1 MSFKQTVEKIGL
13 NQYQMPIIKEMNCPV
28 TAFLSEELFEAS
40 EEKVWQQAFNT
51 ACYPNVTH
59 AFLMPDT
66 HMGYGVPIGGVVV
79 TDGTMIQAGSGYDI
93 SCGVLYMKGEGL
105 TAEDVADPAKRRAWI
120 DEVELRVATGVGTKR
135 PDKMPS
141 FSHKFLEGVLRTGG
155 HALGLS
161 KDVCERVCLPVDD
174 AHFDMKRIPRAT
186 NKMVGQLGSLGGGN
200 HFIEMQV
207 DPKDS
212 SVWLMIH
219 CGSRGYG
226 WQTAEH
232 FLYAGAEARG
242 LAKNRREESWLYADE
257 QLGKEFWAHHNAAA
271 NYAICN
277 RHVIAQQVSEAT
289 ELVFGKRAKTFYEI
303 SHNLIQEEEI
313 YVPDGSLVKGYVH
326 RKGATRAFPPKHPAL
341 YNTKWFETGHPC
353 LIPGSMLHGAAILFP
368 EEGAKQSGCSVN
380 HGAGRVMGRYAAK
393 REFKELQGVI
403 DEEMN
408 DARVVCQDGSVVEG
422 ILINSR
428 QTPLDECSL
437 VYKSLDAVLKVLDE
451 EGIAKVSQ
459 RMYPV
464 ANLKGLD

>member
-1 MSFKQTVEKIGL
+1 MSFKQTATKVTE
-13 NQYQMPIIKEMNCPV
+13 NQYQMPIIKDMNCPV
-28 TAFLSEELFEAS
+28 TAFLSDALFEAS
-40 EEKVWQQAFNT
+40 DEKTWSQAAAT
-51 ACYPNVTH
+51 AAYPNVTH
-59 AFLMPDT
+59 VFLMPDT
-66 HMGYGVPIGGVVV
+66 HMGYNVPIGGVVV

-105 TAEDVADPAKRRAWI
+105 TAEDVADPAKRRAWV
-120 DEVELRVATGVGTKR
+120 DEVELRVATGIGTKR
-135 PDKMPS
+135 PEKMPT
-141 FSHKFLEGVLRTGG
+141 FSHKFLEEVLINGG
-155 HALGLS
+155 HTIGLS
-161 KDVCERVCLPVDD
+161 HDVCERVSIPVDT
-174 AHFDMKRIPRAT
+174 AYFDMNRIPRAV
-186 NKMVGQLGSLGGGN
+186 NKMVGQLGSLGSGN

-207 DPKDS
+207 DPKDG
-212 SVWLMIH
+212 SVWLMVH

-242 LAKNRREESWLYADE
+242 LAKNCRGESWLYPDE

-271 NYAICN
+271 NYAIVN
-277 RHVIAQQVSEAT
+277 RHVIAEQISEAT
-289 ELVFGKRAKTFYEI
+289 ALVFGKSAKTFYEI

-326 RKGATRAFPPKHPAL
+326 RKGATRAFPAGHPAL
-341 YNTKWFETGHPC
+341 YNTKWADTGHPC

-368 EEGAKQSGCSVN
+368 EEGAKKSGCSVN

-393 REFKELQGVI
+393 HELKELQQDI
-403 DEEMN
+403 DDEMN
-408 DARVVCQDGSVVEG
+408 NAKVECENGTVIEG

-428 QTPLDECSL
+428 QTPLDECAH
-437 VYKSLDAVLKVLDE
+437 VYKSLDEVLKVLDE
-451 EGIAKVSQ
+451 EGVAKVSQ